1 MASSYE
7 SSPLARRSS
16 FQALTFSSLVSTY
29 TTAYLDAAARATHH
43 SSYLNPLIALSE
55 SSITHG
61 PDRCKFRSH
70 ALLKPPLVIFSLVAF
85 SYAWSRFPALTL
97 ASSTTTTSAPTSSL
111 ARRSRSLSTVR
122 VFPLEGLPHTTIKHA
137 SGRRPRLMSKA
148 MSTQRES
155 RQPVRAFRFSP
166 RLSLAAAPVPV
177 VTLRRINTLGMH
189 KKVVYPGSFRRT
201 RRTDDCTFYFYVP
214 RRFHWH
220 ESPGSPS
227 LRDSPTSV
235 LPVLPREAK

>member
-1 MASSYE
+1 MQVSIARASQTASRHLFLGCVFVRLVAL
-7 SSPLARRSS
+7 SRVDARLIHDDHVRPDIVSC
-16 FQALTFSSLVSTY
+16 QTFSQLIHRASLPTRRF
-29 TTAYLDAAARATHH
+29 AAHH
-43 SSYLNPLIALSE
+43 NQTRL
-55 SSITHG
+55 G
-61 PDRCKFRSH
+61 
-70 ALLKPPLVIFSLVAF
+70 
-85 SYAWSRFPALTL
+85 
-97 ASSTTTTSAPTSSL
+97 TSS
-111 ARRSRSLSTVR
+111 AHDVESDVH
-122 VFPLEGLPHTTIKHA
+122 PE
-137 SGRRPRLMSKA
+137 
-148 MSTQRES
+148 RES

-201 RRTDDCTFYFYVP
+201 RRTDDCTFYFYVS

-220 ESPGSPS
+220 ESPDSPS